1 MTRILLTGGA
11 GFIGSSV
18 LDALVAR
25 GARVT
30 VLDDFNDFYDPGIK
44 RENLAGALASGRVD
58 VVEGDLRNPE
68 VWACLDTDGW
78 DVAIHLAARAG
89 VRPSLQDP
97 ALYLSTNVVGTGL
110 VFDWAAR
117 AQIPVL
123 YASSSSVY
131 GDGYPAPFAE
141 DSAELRPVS
150 PYGGSKVAAEGL
162 ARTWSRMVGLRAVG
176 LRFFTVY
183 GPRQRP
189 DLAIHKFARRIEE
202 GVAIPVFGDGSSARD
217 YTHIADITAGVLAGL
232 DGLLAGTLEHD
243 IYNLGSDHTVRLDA
257 MIATIERAV
266 GKAAVID
273 RQPEQLGDVKRT
285 WADLTRS
292 AAGLGYAPSV
302 PFDDGIDDFVA
313 WLRRR

>member
-25 GARVT
+25 GDRVT
-30 VLDDFNDFYDPGIK
+30 VLDDFNDYYDPAIK
-44 RENLAGALASGRVD
+44 RENLAGALATGRVE
-58 VVEGDLRNPE
+58 VVEGDLRSPA
-68 VWACLDTDGW
+68 VWASLGVDGW
-78 DVAIHLAARAG
+78 RAAIHLAARAG
-89 VRPSLQDP
+89 VRPSLADP
-97 ALYLSTNVVGTGL
+97 ALYVSTNVVGTANQL
-110 VFDWAAR
+110 DWAAK
-117 AQIPVL
+117 AGVPVL

-141 DSAELRPVS
+141 DAARLQPVS
-150 PYGGSKVAAEGL
+150 PYGASKVAAEEL
-162 ARTWSRMVGLRAVG
+162 ARTWSRMEGLRAVG

-189 DLAIHKFARRIEE
+189 DLAIHKFARRIAQGEP
-202 GVAIPVFGDGSSARD
+202 IPVFGDGSSARD
-217 YTHIADITAGVLAGL
+217 YTHIQDITAGVLAGL
-232 DGLLAGTLEHD
+232 DGLLAGTLAHD
-243 IYNLGSDHTVRLDA
+243 IYNLGSDRTVRLDE
-257 MIATIERAV
+257 MIASIERAV

-273 RQPEQLGDVKRT
+273 RQPDQRGDVRRT

-292 AAGLGYAPSV
+292 AGELGYAPSV
-302 PFDDGIDDFVA
+302 AFDDGIDDFVA